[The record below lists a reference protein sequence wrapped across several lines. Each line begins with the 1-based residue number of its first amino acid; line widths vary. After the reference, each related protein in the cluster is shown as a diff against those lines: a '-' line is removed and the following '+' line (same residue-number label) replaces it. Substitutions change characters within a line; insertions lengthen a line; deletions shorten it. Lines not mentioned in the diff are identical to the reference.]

1 MNAVIDEDLPRSF
14 AIVIQFL
21 GFTPFD
27 IRDHGLRGESDE
39 KVYKFAR

>member
-14 AIVIQFL
+14 ANVVSDL

-27 IRDHGLRGESDE
+27 VRDHNLR
-39 KVYKFAR
+39 